1 MNLIEV
7 KNLSVSYK
15 SQKKETLALC
25 DVNASFRYGDYVSI
39 VGKNGAGKSTL
50 IKSILGLV
58 KIKRGKII
66 FNKLKKC
73 EISYVPQF
81 NNIFATLPA
90 TVKEIVFTGIL
101 KPGLFNF
108 FSSKQEKIKALKYLD
123 LLNINSILER
133 SIPELSGGQVK
144 KVLLARAL
152 CSNPKVLILDEPCAS
167 LDEHSS
173 CKFCEILK
181 KLNKINNIT
190 IIIVTHNTKYAQ
202 QISSKIL
209 FLEEGKIK
217 SIGHN
222 N

>member
-15 SQKKETLALC
+15 SHGKEILALR
-25 DVNASFRYGDYVSI
+25 DINANFSYGDYVSI
-39 VGKNGAGKSTL
+39 VGENGAGKSTL

-58 KIKRGKII
+58 KIKSGKII

-73 EISYVPQF
+73 EVSYVPQF
-81 NNIFATLPA
+81 NNVFSTLP
-90 TVKEIVFTGIL
+90 TKVKEIVFTGIL
-101 KPGLFNF
+101 KPGFLNF
-108 FSSKQEKIKALKYLD
+108 FVSKKEKTKALKYLD

-133 SIPELSGGQVK
+133 LIPELSGGQVK

-152 CSNPKVLILDEPCAS
+152 CSEPKVLVLDEPCAN

-173 CKFCEILK
+173 CEFCEILK
-181 KLNKINNIT
+181 KINKIKNIT
-190 IIIVTHNTKYAQ
+190 IIIVTHNIKYAQ
-202 QISSKIL
+202 KISSKIL
-209 FLEEGKIK
+209 FLEEGKLK
-217 SIGHN
+217 PTEHN